1 MGINWVV
8 FFAQIVNLFVL
19 VWLLKKFL
27 YRPIINA
34 VEKRQAEII
43 GKVNK
48 AKEEYALAEKDH
60 KELAKKLKNFEA
72 TKKKEFDKAS
82 KEIEEFKTHQMT
94 LIKEEAHKLR
104 QKMQEDLNRQVD
116 SLHTQIRETLADNF
130 VVLAKKMMHELSSES
145 AFCGSLA
152 LFQKRLTA
160 LSKTDI
166 NKIKKSYEKQNIV
179 SISSSE
185 TLSKKM
191 QEELAKFLSKTF
203 DWPLP
208 LKMRFETDKN
218 LILGFEMTIGDQ
230 SVEWNL
236 KSYLD
241 EYQTKLN
248 TSLSQM
254 IVKE

>member
-27 YRPIINA
+27 YRPILNA

-48 AKEEYALAEKDH
+48 AKEEYALAEKEH
-60 KELAKKLKNFEA
+60 KQLAKKLKNFEA
-72 TKKKEFDKAS
+72 TKKKKFDEVAGEIDAFKA
-82 KEIEEFKTHQMT
+82 HQMS
-94 LIKEEAHKLR
+94 LIKDEAQKLR
-104 QKMQEDLNRQVD
+104 QKMQADLNRQTEA
-116 SLHTQIRETLADNF
+116 LHTQIREIFAHNF
-130 VVLAKKMMHELSSES
+130 VSLSQKMMSELSGET
-145 AFCGSLA
+145 AFLSSLS
-152 LFQKRLTA
+152 LFQKQLA
-160 LSKTDI
+160 SLSKTDI
-166 NKIKKSYEKQNIV
+166 KKIKSSYEKQNII

-185 TLSKKM
+185 TLSKKT
-191 QEELAKFLSKTF
+191 QTELAKFLSETF

-208 LKMRFETDKN
+208 LKMRFETNKE
-218 LILGFEMTIGDQ
+218 LILGLEMTVGNH
-230 SVEWNL
+230 SAEWHL

-248 TSLSQM
+248 ATLNNI

>member
-34 VEKRQAEII
+34 VEQRQAEITS
-43 GKVNK
+43 KVNK
-48 AKEEYALAEKDH
+48 AKEEYALAEAEH
-60 KELAKKLKNFEA
+60 KQLAKKLKNFET
-72 TKKKEFDKAS
+72 TKKKKFDEVA
-82 KEIEEFKTHQMT
+82 KEIEAFKSHQMS
-94 LIKEEAHKLR
+94 LIKDETHKLR
-104 QKMQEDLNRQVD
+104 QKMQADLDRQVQ
-116 SLHTQIRETLADNF
+116 SLHTQIADVFAGNF
-130 VVLAKKMMHELSSES
+130 IALSQKMMGELSGET
-145 AFCGSLA
+145 AFENSFS
-152 LFQKRLTA
+152 LFQKQLKS

-166 NKIKKSYEKQNIV
+166 KKIKSSYAKQNII

-191 QEELAKFLSKTF
+191 QQELALFLSDTF
-203 DWPLP
+203 DWTLP

-218 LILGFEMTIGDQ
+218 LILGLEMTVGNH
-230 SVEWNL
+230 SAEWHL
-236 KSYLD
+236 KAYLD
-241 EYQTKLN
+241 EYQEKLN
-248 TSLSQM
+248 TQLSSL